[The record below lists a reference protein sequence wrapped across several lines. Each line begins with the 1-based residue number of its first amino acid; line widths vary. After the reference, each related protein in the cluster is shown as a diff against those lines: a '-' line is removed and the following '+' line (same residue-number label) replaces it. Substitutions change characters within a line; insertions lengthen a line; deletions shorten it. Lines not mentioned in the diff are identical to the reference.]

1 MPNVNV
7 LPRNLEGDAN
17 SVELPL
23 TVVLVWCGDD
33 DVAADDTVMEPFE
46 LRRLLANARFK
57 GRRGLHILKA
67 DLQ

>member
-7 LPRNLEGDAN
+7 LPRNLEGYAD

-33 DVAADDTVMEPFE
+33 DAAADDTVMEPFE
-46 LRRLLANARFK
+46 LRRLLANAGFN
-57 GRRGLHILKA
+57 GRRSRHILKA